1 MLNNIH
7 EVSIIVNGEIVD
19 IYSMEKL
26 NLRINNVVFL
36 PTSIQTKTGE
46 YSFSFELPATAR
58 NNRIFNYANNSAKL
72 NKFNTKYSCE
82 VIADGVNIFNGI
94 LRLTDT
100 QTKNYKCN
108 LVNIKVNTVEDIFG
122 DMVMSDLDWKVDFNG
137 TSTINSVNGWYDSG
151 YYFPLVCYGA
161 FQKDP
166 KAIYNNEINQYTDLL
181 TIDYYNKWYWESF
194 HPSLSLLETVKRL
207 FKQKGYNVN
216 GDIFNDKAM
225 KMTYMSEYID
235 SSQDP
240 YYNLNKSEIGDLHI
254 AGSYSNAGMLN
265 GSTAENG
272 SSTSSTGRRQFPR
285 AVISS
290 FQDLTFP
297 KELVSEDTY
306 QWDRIC
312 WFDIFGTNTGNSTH
326 NFTVPPTN
334 NYLYRQNNPNNTS
347 GFIYIPS
354 TGLYTI
360 ELTVN
365 NVSIEDE
372 QADHIWYDKKQR
384 EYKDGEWQIVEKE
397 TPLQKNFDMMPVE
410 IHLLRNSNE
419 TELINTVD
427 EKYIMYPHEMD
438 YTKYKKIQKTTGG
451 TTSGS
456 TGSTGR
462 PGGGGS
468 FGNGR
473 RARAA
478 TTSSDTATTT
488 SDRGNFSGIR
498 NGYAI
503 PDEVYYTPKGST
515 IAYDPYASPN
525 FICGFS
531 TLNNSCAVI
540 KNGKSWN
547 ASVSDFNQSHYR
559 NNGYIKRD
567 AKGNETHSTYNYT
580 TLQCPNT
587 DYFSTTGTYTR
598 NGKVTCVVELK
609 KNDILHLELVT
620 RYYYG
625 LKREITHSS
634 GSSGTKGDGTYRVR
648 FDYDIKITPY
658 TNKTDQYINYE
669 NLYYLPDD
677 NVKKNGWG
685 TQLQLGNFLNSK
697 EKASDFVNNF
707 IRSFN
712 LEYIQ
717 DGNNIILN
725 KSKKV
730 VMPLNYIDLDNR
742 INTDNATFQRIDYPN
757 SMQVKWSIDEDEA
770 GAYRSIDT
778 VEHQGAPNWKDY
790 IDRGSDKILM
800 DTTNESVDNSIE
812 SKFSYTWY
820 EDFTYVDY
828 DKKTFEETGYTETL
842 RMPVIA
848 KDENFIVQNDD
859 AMKHDGLS
867 LKQRLWFREQPTQLK
882 FRMWNG
888 DDVDITL
895 PRDTYSDYVM
905 NYKQEVGSMV
915 DKYFN
920 ILPMVDSNFLIV
932 EVYITPFE
940 YYQFKNGCMA
950 KIDNDLYIVSEIQGF
965 DPTMTNLTSLKLIKV
980 VN

>member
-7 EVSIIVNGEIVD
+7 EVSIIVNGQMVD
-19 IYSMEKL
+19 IYSMKEL
-26 NLRINNVVFL
+26 NLRINNVVFN
-36 PTSIQTKTGE
+36 PVSIQTKTGE

-82 VIADGVNIFNGI
+82 VIADGVTIFNGI

-108 LVNIKVNTVEDIFG
+108 LVNIKVYNVEDIFG

-166 KAIYNNEINQYTDLL
+166 KATYNNEINQYTDLL

-207 FKQKGYNVN
+207 FRQKGYNVS

-225 KMTYMSEYID
+225 KMIYMSEYID

-254 AGSYSNAGMLN
+254 AGSYSNDGMLDGN
-265 GSTAENG
+265 TVSNN
-272 SSTSSTGRRQFPR
+272 TSSFITARSF
-285 AVISS
+285 ANSVVSS

-312 WFDIFGTNTGNSTH
+312 WFDIFGTNTGNSRH

-334 NYLYRQNNPNNTS
+334 TYLYRQNSPDNTS
-347 GFIYIPS
+347 GFIYIPA

-365 NVSIEDE
+365 NISIEDE
-372 QADHIWYDKKQR
+372 QSDNIWYNKKEK
-384 EYKDGEWQIVEKE
+384 EYKDSEWQIVEKE

-419 TELINTVD
+419 TELIGTAD

-438 YTKYKKIQKTTGG
+438 YTKYKKIQKNTGG
-451 TTSGS
+451 TTS
-456 TGSTGR
+456 GSTGR

-473 RARAA
+473 RARAV

-488 SDRGNFSGIR
+488 SDRGNFSGTR

-503 PDEVYYTPKGST
+503 PDEVYYTPKGNT

-547 ASVSDFNQSHYR
+547 PSVSDFNQSHYR

-609 KNDILHLELVT
+609 KNDILYLELIT
-620 RYYYG
+620 RFYYG
-625 LKREITHSS
+625 IKRSYTSRL
-634 GSSGTKGDGTYRVR
+634 SGTTSRTSDGTYRVR

-697 EKASDFVNNF
+697 ERASDFVNNF
-707 IRSFN
+707 IKSFN

-742 INTDNATFQRIDYPN
+742 INTDNVTFQRIDYPN

-828 DKKTFEETGYTETL
+828 DKKTFEETGYIETL

-859 AMKHDGLS
+859 AMKYDGLS

-895 PRDTYSDYVM
+895 PSDTYQDYVM
-905 NYKQEVGSMV
+905 NYKQEVGSML